1 MILYNN
7 MGLLIQRSSLSPMI
21 DSLYQNH
28 IPPLPMIGK
37 QPMRISRL
45 LLNSVKTL
53 LWTTLNPN
61 LKSDF
66 LHHVTVQ

>member
-21 DSLYQNH
+21 GSLYQNP

-37 QPMRISRL
+37 QPMRI
-45 LLNSVKTL
+45 
-53 LWTTLNPN
+53 
-61 LKSDF
+61 
-66 LHHVTVQ
+66 